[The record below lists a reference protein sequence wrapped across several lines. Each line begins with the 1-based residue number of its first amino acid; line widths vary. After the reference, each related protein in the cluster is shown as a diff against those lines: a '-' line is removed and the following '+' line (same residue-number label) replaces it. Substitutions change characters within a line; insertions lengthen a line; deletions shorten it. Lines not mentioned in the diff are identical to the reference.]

1 MQISTKQFFN
11 SQLNTMLAQQSRVG
25 RLQEEI
31 STGKKILQPSDDP
44 YGFAKIS
51 ALKQGEAAVSQYDRN
66 MNIAVQRLS
75 QEENVLKEATNAAIR
90 LQEIAIRGASDTLSA
105 SDRASLGDE
114 MKQISE
120 QLASIANTVDA
131 NGDFLFSGF
140 QAKTKPFDLD
150 SDGVVTFN
158 GDAGRREVEIAKGV
172 KTATSSSGSEVF
184 MQVRMP
190 GNLGSTSIFD
200 VIKDASD
207 ALSGGLSSGSYV
219 DKMKAALD
227 HFTSYQTIAGSRL
240 QKVESVQNLGDA
252 AMTSSKI
259 MRSTLEDANIEDLAT
274 EMQHQLLSLNAS
286 QTTFTRIAQLS
297 LFNYLK

>member
-1 MQISTKQFFN
+1 MQISTKQFFK

-44 YGFAKIS
+44 SGYAKIS
-51 ALKQGEAAVSQYDRN
+51 SLKQGEAAVTQYDRN
-66 MNIAVQRLS
+66 MNIAIQRLT
-75 QEENVLKEATNAAIR
+75 QEENVLKEATNAAVR
-90 LQEIAIRGASDTLSA
+90 LQELAIRGASDTLSP
-105 SDRASLGDE
+105 SDRKSLGDE

-131 NGDFLFSGF
+131 NGDYLFSGF
-140 QAKTKPFDLD
+140 QAKVKPFELD
-150 SDGVVTFN
+150 DDGAITFN

-172 KTATSSSGSEVF
+172 KTPTSSTGSEVF
-184 MQVRMP
+184 MKVRMP
-190 GNLGSTSIFD
+190 GNQGSASIFD
-200 VIKDASD
+200 VIKDAAD
-207 ALSGGLSSGSYV
+207 ALGGGLSSGPYV
-219 DKMKAALD
+219 NKMKATLD

-240 QKVESVQNLGDA
+240 QKVESVQNLGAA

-259 MRSTLEDANIEDLAT
+259 MRSNLEDANIEDLAT

>member
-1 MQISTKQFFN
+1 MQISTKQFFK

-44 YGFAKIS
+44 SAYAKIS
-51 ALKQGEAAVSQYDRN
+51 SLKQGEAGITQYDRN
-66 MNIAVQRLS
+66 MNIAVQRLT
-75 QEENVLKEATNAAIR
+75 QEENVLREATNASIR
-90 LQEIAIRGASDTLSA
+90 LQELAIRGASDTLSS
-105 SDRASLGDE
+105 SDRTSLGNE

-131 NGDFLFSGF
+131 NGDYLFSGF
-140 QAKTKPFDLD
+140 QAKVKPFDLD
-150 SDGVVTFN
+150 SEGVVTFN

-172 KTATSSSGSEVF
+172 KTATSSSGSEIF

-190 GNLGSTSIFD
+190 GNLGSASIFD
-200 VIKDASD
+200 VIKDAAD
-207 ALSGGLSSGSYV
+207 ALGGGLSSGAYV
-219 DKMKAALD
+219 NKMKAALD

-252 AMTSSKI
+252 ALTSSKI
-259 MRSTLEDANIEDLAT
+259 KRSSLEDANIEDLAT